1 MPNLLPLPQKMTR
14 ENKDLIPKTVEV
26 RETNQRGSGTITG
39 DGTGIQN
46 LAKNRIPRTVKITS
60 GEIPAPVTEIIR
72 ETATG
77 MRKMDNDPRIIPKR
91 MPMVALPRITGIA
104 KHLINN
110 LKRNQGWVLSF
121 RKFLEADYSEQV
133 ARLVPQKFFQAS
145 GCISYRRRKSPQR
158 NG

>member
-1 MPNLLPLPQKMTR
+1 
-14 ENKDLIPKTVEV
+14 LIPETVEV
-26 RETNQRGSGTITG
+26 LETNQKGSGTIIG
-39 DGTGIQN
+39 EGTRIQN

-60 GEIPAPVTEIIR
+60 GEIPAPVMETIR

-77 MRKMDNDPRIIPKR
+77 MRKMNNDPRIIPKR
-91 MPMVALPRITGIA
+91 MSMVDLPKITGIG

-110 LKRNQGWVLSF
+110 LKRNQDWVLSF
-121 RKFLEADYSEQV
+121 RKFLEADYSDQV
-133 ARLVPQKFFQAS
+133 VRLVPQEFFQAS

>member
-1 MPNLLPLPQKMTR
+1 MTR
-14 ENKDLIPKTVEV
+14 KNKDLIPETVEV
-26 RETNQRGSGTITG
+26 PETNQKGSGTITG

-46 LAKNRIPRTVKITS
+46 LAKNRIPKTVKITS
-60 GEIPAPVTEIIR
+60 GEIPAPVTETIR
-72 ETATG
+72 EAAIG

-91 MPMVALPRITGIA
+91 MSMVDLPKITGTA

-110 LKRNQGWVLSF
+110 LKRNQDWVLSF
-121 RKFLEADYSEQV
+121 RKFLETDFSDQV

-145 GCISYRRRKSPQR
+145 GCISDSRRKSPQR

>member
-1 MPNLLPLPQKMTR
+1 M
-14 ENKDLIPKTVEV
+14 IPEAVEV
-26 RETNQRGSGTITG
+26 LETNQKGSGTITG
-39 DGTGIQN
+39 EGTGIQN
-46 LAKNRIPRTVKITS
+46 LAKNRIHRTVKITS
-60 GEIPAPVTEIIR
+60 GEIPVTETIR

-91 MPMVALPRITGIA
+91 MSMVDLPKITGTA

-110 LKRNQGWVLSF
+110 LKRNQDWVLSF
-121 RKFLEADYSEQV
+121 RKFLEADYSDQIV
-133 ARLVPQKFFQAS
+133 RLVPQEFFQAS